1 MVRMFDLTGDGVYL
15 NISVL
20 DEAYISQYWSDGV
33 CGGGVYVDIR
43 ALTYKNA
50 IANQLY
56 VLLAASIH
64 NRLPGGGGEYLEK
77 AVKGWK
83 WLRGSGMIGGEG
95 LFNDGL
101 AMRGDGTTCFNNGL
115 PVWTY
120 NQGVVLGAAAGELFI
135 PSPLLGRGG
144 IGGGV
149 RRLLT

>member
-1 MVRMFDLTGDGVYL
+1 M
-15 NISVL
+15 
-20 DEAYISQYWSDGV
+20 
-33 CGGGVYVDIR
+33 YVDIR

-56 VLLAASIH
+56 VLLLASIH
-64 NRLPGGGGEYLEK
+64 NRGVGGGGYLDK
-77 AVKGWK
+77 AVRGWR
-83 WLRGSGMIGGEG
+83 WLKGSGMIGGEG

-135 PSPLLGRGG
+135 PSPLLGRED